1 MLTKI
6 NKISIT
12 YQYLILICLI
22 YFVIFLKLDSFHLRW
37 WDESMFAVN
46 TYEMMNNG
54 HYFSLYFD
62 GSPDLFNTKPPLTIW
77 LQLLF
82 SKIIGYNEL
91 SIRLPSAIFSS
102 LSILII
108 FNFINKNFSNR
119 WAWISALILLTSNG
133 YIGFHTSRTGD
144 SDSVLTFLLLVANIN
159 FVNFILKENKKYILY
174 FFLFLT
180 LAFMAKLYA
189 AFLFS
194 FGYLFILIYYK
205 KLKSFIFNY
214 YFLFGLSA
222 FIILAVSIIYARE
235 IDTPGYFFEILN
247 KDAGRLVNVVER
259 HREDYLFYIN
269 NFFNRNFSIW
279 IIFSILSVFLLS
291 ISSNKVKTLIFS
303 FLVLTLSYLVII
315 TLSITKLT
323 WYDMPLYPLLSVMS
337 GYAIYYF
344 IEIIFKE
351 KKIVFQYILIF
362 SIFIFPYYLM
372 FNKSQVNFI
381 SQGERDLE
389 SNEIYLYNSIKE
401 GKDLDRVK
409 VLTNDWNGSLLFYKY
424 KLQEQNQYISV
435 IYNLDDV
442 KKGDKILISDS
453 KLKQEFKS
461 KYNHIEINKNQ
472 KSILYQIQ

>member
-1 MLTKI
+1 
-6 NKISIT
+6 
-12 YQYLILICLI
+12 
-22 YFVIFLKLDSFHLRW
+22 
-37 WDESMFAVN
+37 MFAVN

-82 SKIIGYNEL
+82 SKIFGYNEL

-102 LSILII
+102 LSILITFI
-108 FNFINKNFSNR
+108 FINKNFSNK

-174 FFLFLT
+174 FFLFLI
-180 LAFMAKLYA
+180 LAFMTKLYA

-205 KLKSFIFNY
+205 KFKSFIFNY
-214 YFLFGLSA
+214 YFLFGLSS
-222 FIILAVSIIYARE
+222 FIILTVSIIYARE

-247 KDAGRLVNVVER
+247 KDAGRLVNLVER

-269 NFFNRNFSIW
+269 NFFIRNFSIW

-291 ISSNKVKTLIFS
+291 ISCNKVKILIFS

-323 WYDMPLYPLLSVMS
+323 WYDMPLYPLLSIMS
-337 GYAIYYF
+337 GYAIYYL
-344 IEIIFKE
+344 IETIFKE
-351 KKIVFQYILIF
+351 KKIVFQYTLIF

-381 SQGERDLE
+381 PKGERDLE
-389 SNEIYLYNSIKE
+389 SNEIYLYNSIKKGE
-401 GKDLDRVK
+401 DLDGVK
-409 VLTNDWNGSLLFYKY
+409 VLTKNWNGSLLFYKY
-424 KLQEQNQYISV
+424 KLQDKNQHISI
-435 IYNLDDV
+435 IYNLNEV
-442 KKGDKILISDS
+442 KKGDKVLISDS
-453 KLKQEFKS
+453 KLKQEIVS
-461 KYNHIEINKNQ
+461 KYHYIEINKNQ